1 VAENMP
7 RPPYRD
13 TTGAYLAG
21 DGTWVELR
29 GPVTPAAVQS
39 AAADLAARPAARLTV
54 RSAGDTDLGF
64 LANLPP
70 LTDLQVYGSRVSDIG
85 ALARHAGSL
94 RSVQLD
100 LGRRPVDVTVLGALP
115 GLRQLYLHKNGP
127 AAVHGA
133 PAAVAAARRL
143 EHLVLHSVTIPSVE
157 PLTGLP
163 ELTGLALKLGGAP
176 DLAAFGALRSLRFFE
191 AWQVRGLTDLT
202 PVAASRTL
210 EVLYLESLRRAELP
224 DFSGA
229 VSLQHVVLDNLPL
242 TGAGLAGLAA
252 APALR
257 QLTIVRPA
265 VDPADVDVL
274 RGHPTLQAAW
284 LGLRGRGITEA
295 DERLGLDKPH
305 DAPLVAFGAGVMGLP
320 PDGWC
325 GRYLE
330 EGEAEDPQ
338 DRG

>member
-1 VAENMP
+1 
-7 RPPYRD
+7 
-13 TTGAYLAG
+13 
-21 DGTWVELR
+21 VEL
-29 GPVTPAAVQS
+29 G
-39 AAADLAARPAARLTV
+39 
-54 RSAGDTDLGF
+54 
-64 LANLPP
+64 LP
-70 LTDLQVYGSRVSDIG
+70 LS
-85 ALARHAGSL
+85 
-94 RSVQLD
+94 
-100 LGRRPVDVTVLGALP
+100 P
-115 GLRQLYLHKNGP
+115 G
-127 AAVHGA
+127 V
-133 PAAVAAARRL
+133 AARRDL
-143 EHLVLHSVTIPSVE
+143 TPSAGRRTKRWSAWLLPSFADLVFLICLLVMVKIGGATISGDADPVRHLTVGQAILNSGSFPTEDAFVYTKAAAPTPPHEWLSKVAIAVSSRWA
-157 PLTGLP
+157 
-163 ELTGLALKLGGAP
+163 GLAGPVLLAGAFVGLAFAILFRHLRSRGHPALLALGVTLLAAGASSIHWLARP
-176 DLAAFGALRSLRFFE
+176 HAFSFAAAAAFGALPSLRFFE

-202 PVAASRTL
+202 SVAASRTL

-224 DFSGA
+224 DFSAA

-305 DAPLVAFGAGVMGLP
+305 DAPFVAFGAGVMGLP
-320 PDGWC
+320 PDGWY
-325 GRYLE
+325 GRYRG
-330 EGEAEDPQ
+330 EGE